1 MKLPSLNFKSTDQK
15 LKKDVLS
22 FRTIKNYSQIKTF
35 YIILF
40 SLFFALTAC
49 NNNGKKDKVFLSDS
63 SGKINDLQIVT
74 SNNLWNG
81 IVGEAIRNH
90 FAAPADGLPQDE
102 PLFSMNQ
109 MPPETFSGFARNN
122 RLFLYVVLSEE
133 NKVSIAKDEYAKP
146 QTGAVIKATSEE
158 KLVELI
164 NKNAAK
170 IIEAFHE
177 SEIKERQR
185 RTAISLLNIDS
196 LKNDMG
202 VSIQVP
208 SAYRIAKATD
218 SFYWL
223 RKDLKDGT
231 VNILVYEAPL
241 TMIKNDSSAVGDI
254 IKIRDSIG
262 SKLLPVE
269 DDGQFVTEDAYAPY
283 LFKTTIDG
291 KFAYETKG
299 TWELK
304 DAWMGGP
311 FINYAVRDEEN
322 NRYLIL
328 EGFTYAPSV
337 SKRNLQFELESI
349 LNSAKI
355 E

>member
-1 MKLPSLNFKSTDQK
+1 MKVYYSL
-15 LKKDVLS
+15 
-22 FRTIKNYSQIKTF
+22 
-35 YIILF
+35 LF
-40 SLFFALTAC
+40 SFLFVFISC
-49 NNNGKKDKVFLSDS
+49 NDGGKRDKSLVPNSV
-63 SGKINDLQIVT
+63 GNINALQIIT
-74 SNNLWNG
+74 PNDLWNG
-81 IVGEAIRNH
+81 VVGEAIRNN
-90 FAAPADGLPQDE
+90 FAAPTDGLPQDE

-109 MPPETFSGFARNN
+109 MPPEAFTGFARSN

-133 NKVSIAKDEYAKP
+133 DKVSIATNEYAKP
-146 QTGAVIKATSEE
+146 QAGAIIKASSEE

-170 IIEAFHE
+170 IIESFHA

-185 RTAISLLNIDS
+185 RTAISLMKTDS
-196 LKNDMG
+196 LKKTLG
-202 VSIQVP
+202 VSMQIP

-218 SFYWL
+218 SFFWM

-231 VNILVYEAPL
+231 TNILVYEVPL
-241 TMIKNDSSAVGDI
+241 SMISNDSTAVGDI

-269 DDGQFVTEDAYAPY
+269 DDGQFITEDAYAPY
-283 LFKTTIDG
+283 LFRTKIDG

-299 TWELK
+299 TWEVK
-304 DAWMGGP
+304 DDWMGGP
-311 FINYAVRDEEN
+311 FVNYAVRDEKN

-328 EGFTYAPSV
+328 EGFTYAPAV
-337 SKRNLQFELESI
+337 SKRDLQFELESI
-349 LNSAKI
+349 LHSAKI

>member
-1 MKLPSLNFKSTDQK
+1 MKS
-15 LKKDVLS
+15 
-22 FRTIKNYSQIKTF
+22 F
-35 YIILF
+35 YIVLF
-40 SLFFALTAC
+40 SLFVAFTSC
-49 NNNGKKDKVFLSDS
+49 NEGGKKDKTLLKDS
-63 SGKINDLQIVT
+63 VGNINALQIIMP
-74 SNNLWNG
+74 NDLWNG
-81 IVGEAIRNH
+81 IVGEAIRNN
-90 FAAPADGLPQDE
+90 FAAPVDGLPQDE

-109 MPPETFSGFARNN
+109 MPPEAFSGFARNN

-133 NKVSIAKDEYAKP
+133 DKVSIAKNEYAKP
-146 QTGAVIKATSEE
+146 QAGAVIKATSEE

-170 IIEAFHE
+170 IIEIFHA

-185 RTAISLLNIDS
+185 RTAISLMKTDS
-196 LKNDMG
+196 LKKALG
-202 VSIQVP
+202 VSLQIP

-218 SFYWL
+218 SFFWM

-231 VNILVYEAPL
+231 TNILVYQVPI
-241 TMIKNDSSAVGDI
+241 TMIANDSSAVGDI

-269 DDGQFVTEDAYAPY
+269 DEGEFITEDAYAPY
-283 LFKTTIDG
+283 IFKTEIDG

-299 TWELK
+299 TWEVK

-311 FINYAVRDEEN
+311 FINFAVRDEKN
-322 NRYLIL
+322 NRYLII
-328 EGFTYAPSV
+328 EGFTYAPSAA
-337 SKRNLQFELESI
+337 KRDLQFELESI
-349 LNSAKI
+349 LNTAKL

>member
-1 MKLPSLNFKSTDQK
+1 MRPIYLVF
-15 LKKDVLS
+15 
-22 FRTIKNYSQIKTF
+22 
-35 YIILF
+35 F
-40 SLFFALTAC
+40 SLFFAFTSC
-49 NNNGKKDKVFLSDS
+49 ND
-63 SGKINDLQIVT
+63 SGKRDKSLLPDSVGNINALQIVIP
-74 SNNLWNG
+74 NDLWNG
-81 IVGEAIRNH
+81 IVGEAIRNN
-90 FAAPADGLPQDE
+90 FAAPVDGLPQDE

-109 MPPETFSGFARNN
+109 MPPEAFTGFARSN

-133 NKVSIAKDEYAKP
+133 DKATVAKDEYAKP
-146 QTGAVIKATSEE
+146 QIGAIIKATSEE

-164 NKNAAK
+164 DKNAAK
-170 IIEAFHE
+170 IIESFHA

-185 RTAISLLNIDS
+185 RTSISLMKTDS
-196 LKNDMG
+196 LRKAMG
-202 VSIQVP
+202 VSMQIP

-218 SFYWL
+218 SFFWM

-231 VNILVYEAPL
+231 TNILVYEVPL
-241 TMIKNDSSAVGDI
+241 SMITNDSTAVSDI

-269 DDGQFVTEDAYAPY
+269 DEGQFITEDAYAPY
-283 LFKTTIDG
+283 IFKTEIDG

-299 TWELK
+299 TWEVK

-311 FINYAVRDEEN
+311 FINFAIKDEKN

-328 EGFTYAPSV
+328 EGFTYAPSAA
-337 SKRNLQFELESI
+337 KRDLQFELESI
-349 LNSAKI
+349 LQTAKL

>member
-1 MKLPSLNFKSTDQK
+1 MKLF
-15 LKKDVLS
+15 
-22 FRTIKNYSQIKTF
+22 TIA
-35 YIILF
+35 LF
-40 SLFFALTAC
+40 SLFVAFTSC
-49 NNNGKKDKVFLSDS
+49 NEGGTKDKSLVPNSV
-63 SGKINDLQIVT
+63 GNINALQIIT
-74 SNNLWNG
+74 PNNLWNG
-81 IVGEAIRNH
+81 VVGEAIRNN

-109 MPPETFSGFARNN
+109 MPPDAFSGFARSN
-122 RLFLYVVLSEE
+122 RLFLYVVLSEDD
-133 NKVSIAKDEYAKP
+133 KVTVTTDEYAKP
-146 QTGAVIKATSEE
+146 QSGAIIKASSEE

-164 NKNAAK
+164 NKNAAQ
-170 IIEAFHE
+170 IIASFHA

-185 RTAISLLNIDS
+185 RTAISLMANDS
-196 LKNDMG
+196 LKNVMG
-202 VSIQVP
+202 VSLQIP

-218 SFYWL
+218 SFFWM

-231 VNILVYEAPL
+231 TNILIYEVPL
-241 TMIKNDSSAVGDI
+241 SMIGSDSTAVGDI

-262 SKLLPVE
+262 SRLLPVE

-283 LFKTTIDG
+283 LFTTKIDG

-299 TWELK
+299 TWEVK
-304 DAWMGGP
+304 DDWMGGP
-311 FINYAVRDEEN
+311 FVNYAVRDEKN

-328 EGFTYAPSV
+328 EGFTYAPAV
-337 SKRNLQFELESI
+337 SKRDLQFELESI

>member
-1 MKLPSLNFKSTDQK
+1 MKLYYFL
-15 LKKDVLS
+15 
-22 FRTIKNYSQIKTF
+22 
-35 YIILF
+35 LF
-40 SLFFALTAC
+40 SFFVVLTSC
-49 NNNGKKDKVFLSDS
+49 DDKGKRDKSLVPNSV
-63 SGKINDLQIVT
+63 GNINALQIVT
-74 SNNLWNG
+74 PNDLWNG
-81 IVGEAIRNH
+81 VVGEAIRNN
-90 FAAPADGLPQDE
+90 FAAPTDGLPQDE

-109 MPPETFSGFARNN
+109 MPPEAFTGFARSN
-122 RLFLYVVLSEE
+122 RLFIYVVLSDED
-133 NKVSIAKDEYAKP
+133 KVSIATNEYAKP
-146 QTGAVIKATSEE
+146 QAGAIIKATSEE

-170 IIEAFHE
+170 IIESFHA

-185 RTAISLLNIDS
+185 RTAISLLETDS
-196 LKNDMG
+196 LKNAMG
-202 VSIQVP
+202 VSMQIP

-218 SFYWL
+218 SFFWM

-231 VNILVYEAPL
+231 TNILVYEVPL
-241 TMIKNDSSAVGDI
+241 DMITNDSTAVGDI

-269 DDGQFVTEDAYAPY
+269 DDGQFITEDAYAPY
-283 LFKTTIDG
+283 LFRTKIDG

-299 TWELK
+299 TWEVK
-304 DAWMGGP
+304 DDWMGGP
-311 FINYAVRDEEN
+311 FVNYAVRDEKN

-328 EGFTYAPSV
+328 EGFTYAPAV
-337 SKRNLQFELESI
+337 SKRDLQFELESI

>member
-1 MKLPSLNFKSTDQK
+1 MK
-15 LKKDVLS
+15 V
-22 FRTIKNYSQIKTF
+22 F
-35 YIILF
+35 YIALF
-40 SLFFALTAC
+40 SIFIVLTSC
-49 NNNGKKDKVFLSDS
+49 NEGGTKDKSLLPNSV
-63 SGKINDLQIVT
+63 GNINSLQIVIP
-74 SNNLWNG
+74 NDLWTG
-81 IVGEAIRNH
+81 IVGEAIRNN
-90 FAAPADGLPQDE
+90 FAAPTDGLPQDE

-109 MPPETFSGFARNN
+109 MPPEAFSGFARSN
-122 RLFLYVVLSEE
+122 RLFLYVVLSDVD
-133 NKVSIAKDEYAKP
+133 KATIATDEYAKP
-146 QTGAVIKATSEE
+146 QAGGIIKATSEE

-170 IIEAFHE
+170 IIEVFYA

-185 RTAISLLNIDS
+185 RTSISLMKIDS
-196 LKNDMG
+196 LKNVMG
-202 VSIQVP
+202 VSLKIP

-218 SFYWL
+218 SFFWL

-231 VNILVYEAPL
+231 TNILVYEVPL
-241 TMIKNDSSAVGDI
+241 TMIQNDSTAVGDI

-269 DDGQFVTEDAYAPY
+269 DDGQFVTEEAYAPY
-283 LFKTTIDG
+283 LFKTKIDN

-299 TWELK
+299 TWEVK
-304 DAWMGGP
+304 NEFMAGP
-311 FINYAVRDEEN
+311 FVNYAVRDEKN

-328 EGFTYAPSV
+328 EGFTYAPAA

-349 LNSAKI
+349 LATAKI